1 MMRPSVES
9 RTRPE
14 QSRRARPEQSRRGD
28 HYSLWLLTIAPTI
41 WAAHLLLGY
50 ITAAIWCAK
59 FAGAGGP
66 LGGVR
71 SAIAWYTVA
80 ALIGIAWIGW
90 EGLRRHRHPST
101 VLGAGPSTVL
111 GAGPSTVLGASG
123 TEATTHDL
131 DSADDRHRFLGFATL
146 LLAGLSAVGVFY
158 AALAVTYF
166 DTCR

>member
-1 MMRPSVES
+1 MMRLSVEP
-9 RTRPE
+9 RTP
-14 QSRRARPEQSRRGD
+14 D

-41 WAAHLLLGY
+41 WAAHLLLCY

-59 FAGAGGP
+59 FVGAGGP

-71 SAIAWYTVA
+71 SAIGWYTIA

-90 EGLRRHRHPST
+90 EGFRRHRH
-101 VLGAGPSTVL
+101 
-111 GAGPSTVLGASG
+111 ASAAPGEGG

-146 LLAGLSAVGVFY
+146 LLAGLSAVAVVY
-158 AALAVTYF
+158 AALAASYF
-166 DTCR
+166 DTCG